1 LIRHLWGILL
11 FSMVACGDDTGTAQ
25 TDFCEVVDLPVAG
38 NPNAPLVTDVTLEAQ
53 VGEGIVVLATATDP
67 QGSDNL
73 LNVFQTIRVFQDS
86 RCDASPI
93 VIQDDLAGSGV
104 QESFGIAVPATNHAL
119 FATIAAAES
128 WPVGVEFRDLDNN
141 ATSAQVLA
149 RVVH

>member
-1 LIRHLWGILL
+1 MIRNLSGILFL
-11 FSMVACGDDTGTAQ
+11 SIAACGDDMGTFPF
-25 TDFCEVVDLPVAG
+25 DNCEIVDLPVAG

-73 LNVFQTIRVFQDS
+73 LNVLQAIRVFQDS

-104 QESFGIAVPATNHAL
+104 EESFGIAVPATNHAL
-119 FATIAAAES
+119 FATIAAAET
-128 WPVGVEFRDLDNN
+128 WPVAVEFRDLDDNV
-141 ATSAQVLA
+141 TSAQVRA
-149 RVVH
+149 RVVR